1 MPIKE
6 QGNIA
11 QAHGR
16 LGKCALCPRA
26 CLVDRNNGGVGYCGA
41 GKGLMVATIGPH
53 FGEESPLV
61 GHNGSGTVFLSGCP
75 LKCEFCQNHD
85 ISNGVGEEISA
96 ADLVNSLMR
105 LQQIGCHNINFV
117 TPTHYTPHIMEAISL
132 ARTRGLRIPIVYNC
146 GGYESVETL
155 KMLEGYI
162 DIYMPDIKFLGEALA
177 RRYCNAPDYPQ
188 AVRAAVKEMHRQVG
202 DLEID
207 DSDLAV
213 RGLLVRHLVMPGAS
227 DDSKAVIDF
236 IAEEISPDTYLNV
249 MEQYRPCFHAY
260 KYPEINRPL
269 TEREFKTVFDYAAA
283 KGLRLA

>member
-1 MPIKE
+1 MPMKE
-6 QGNIA
+6 QGSIA
-11 QAHGR
+11 QAYGR
-16 LGKCALCPRA
+16 LAKCALCPRA
-26 CLVDRNNGGVGYCGA
+26 CLVDRDNGEIGYCGA
-41 GKGLMVATIGPH
+41 GKDLMIAEIGPH
-53 FGEESPLV
+53 FGEETPLV
-61 GHNGSGTVFLSGCP
+61 GRNGSGAVFMSGCP
-75 LKCEFCQNHD
+75 LKCEFCQNHAT
-85 ISNGVGEEISA
+85 SNGAGEKTSVSEM
-96 ADLVNSLMR
+96 VNSMMR

-162 DIYMPDIKFLGEALA
+162 NIYMPDIKFLDAALA
-177 RRYCNAPDYPQ
+177 QRYCNVPDYPQ
-188 AVRAAVKEMHRQVG
+188 VVKAAIKEMHRQVG

-207 DSDLAV
+207 DSDMAV
-213 RGLLVRHLVMPGAS
+213 RGLLVRHLVMPGAT

-236 IAEEISPDTYLNV
+236 IDEEISPDTYLNV
-249 MEQYRPCFHAY
+249 MEQYRPSFRAY

-269 TEREFKTVFDYAAA
+269 TEREFKTVFDYAAS